1 MALPNG
7 GSAYQVSD
15 GNVEANKL
23 IGGPALVATSG
34 AGIYFLTTAITA
46 NVTTTTVASGS
57 IGVTTNATGVG
68 KMFISDG
75 AKWQFAVVV

>member
-15 GNVEANKL
+15 GNVEADKL
-23 IGGPALVATSG
+23 LGGPALVATSG

-46 NVTTTTVASGS
+46 NTTTTTVVSGS

-68 KMFISDG
+68 KLFISDG
-75 AKWQFAVVV
+75 AKWQFAVVA

>member
-46 NVTTTTVASGS
+46 NVTTTTVDSGS

-68 KMFISDG
+68 KLFISDG